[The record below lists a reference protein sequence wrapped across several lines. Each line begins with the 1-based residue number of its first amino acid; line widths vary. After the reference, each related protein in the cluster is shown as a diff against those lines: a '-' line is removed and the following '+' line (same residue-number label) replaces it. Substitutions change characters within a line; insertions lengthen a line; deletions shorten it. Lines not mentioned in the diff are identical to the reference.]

1 MVGEILE
8 MSMGDEWKQLEKH
21 LGVEVRNFRREGA
34 DSLMNFCLSF
44 QTSRDSS
51 LLQWLEALNIVISY

>member
-8 MSMGDEWKQLEKH
+8 MSVGDEWKQLEKH
-21 LGVEVRNFRREGA
+21 LGVKVRNLRREGA
-34 DSLMNFCLSF
+34 DSLMNFCPSF

-51 LLQWLEALNIVISY
+51 LLQWLEAPNIVISY